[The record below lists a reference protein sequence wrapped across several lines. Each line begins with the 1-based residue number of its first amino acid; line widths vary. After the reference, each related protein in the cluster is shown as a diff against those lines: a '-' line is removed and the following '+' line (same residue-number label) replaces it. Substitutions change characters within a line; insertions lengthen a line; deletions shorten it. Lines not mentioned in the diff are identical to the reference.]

1 MYNFISFDYVHT
13 CEAISKFNLINLSI
27 TPQSFLVRSPLYPL
41 LSTSF
46 PPQTAIDQLSVSID

>member
-27 TPQSFLVRSPLYPL
+27 TPKASLCVALCIPFFPLP
-41 LSTSF
+41 F
-46 PPQTAIDQLSVSID
+46 PPREPLINFLSI